1 MDIKKWKVLERP
13 NKRQIPEQQEAMQL
27 MQKIGFNSAKAIL
40 LFIYLVFVRMLVLV
54 SDSRW

>member
-1 MDIKKWKVLERP
+1 MDMKKWKILERP

-27 MQKIGFNSAKAIL
+27 MQKIGFTSAKAI
-40 LFIYLVFVRMLVLV
+40 FFYLVFVRMLVLV